1 MSDSSSQEIF
11 LSLLH
16 EANNYAE
23 NLQDPQ
29 AKERFHLKCMVHL
42 AKLKTLNRNIHKS
55 IDEERKKLE
64 GKKTDLEKLQLNYEN
79 LIYKKNYL
87 LREIHQCRDIT
98 TPHLQQIEEERCA
111 PIGTLVYE
119 ENLFP
124 DLHEAALR
132 ELQEEKEQ
140 RRAMEEE
147 YQQRQQLYTEK
158 MEELEKRR
166 KFLEDLPKKVAGI
179 RAATNDLAKELGEYL
194 SEGDAMTATA
204 TPVNVKE
211 ASNEGEDETA
221 KMEVVNE

>member
-1 MSDSSSQEIF
+1 M
-11 LSLLH
+11 
-16 EANNYAE
+16 
-23 NLQDPQ
+23 
-29 AKERFHLKCMVHL
+29 
-42 AKLKTLNRNIHKS
+42 
-55 IDEERKKLE
+55 E
-64 GKKTDLEKLQLNYEN
+64 GKKTELEKLQLNYEN

-98 TPHLQQIEEERCA
+98 TPHLQQIEEERGA

-132 ELQEEKEQ
+132 ELEEEKAQ

-194 SEGDAMTATA
+194 SEGDTATA
-204 TPVNVKE
+204 TTVNVKE
-211 ASNEGEDETA
+211 VSNEGEDETA